1 MLPNSEEKRNLNW
14 MRSHTT
20 RLELYEALYTEAFTG
35 ANLLPRGSF
44 HFPAGNTQITSQ
56 FIDTA
61 LATLCFNQ
69 RKTLKQCSVELSKQ
83 DTVY

>member
-1 MLPNSEEKRNLNW
+1 MLPNSGEKRNLNW
-14 MRSHTT
+14 MRNHTT

-35 ANLLPRGSF
+35 ANLLPGGSF

-61 LATLCFNQ
+61 LATHCFQ
-69 RKTLKQCSVELSKQ
+69 SKE
-83 DTVY
+83 DAEAMLN